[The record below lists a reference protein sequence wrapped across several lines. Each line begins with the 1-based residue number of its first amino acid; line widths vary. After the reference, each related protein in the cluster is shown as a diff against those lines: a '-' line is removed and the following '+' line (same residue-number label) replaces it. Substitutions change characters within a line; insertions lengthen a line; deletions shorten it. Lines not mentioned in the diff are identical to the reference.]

1 VSQRQASGGTGYRPG
16 VHWGLLGAF
25 LGAVAYGVATILQTV
40 GARRS
45 NEQENVSVRLLWR
58 LVRSLPFLIGLALD
72 GVGFLLSLA
81 ALRSLPLFV
90 VQAVISASLAVT
102 ALLAALL
109 LRARLRG
116 RDWAAIAVTSA
127 GLAALATAAGPE
139 HPATVSLFGRMA
151 LLVGAAAL
159 GVLATAAGRVRPER
173 RPSGWA
179 LAVIAGLSYGGAGIC
194 ARVLQHPGSIAG
206 LARDP
211 ATWAMIAMGILG
223 VLLYATAVQ
232 RSSVTVVTATVVMVE
247 TLVPSA
253 IGVSLLG
260 DRPRHGFAAVAAI
273 GFALTL
279 AGALGLARYGE
290 LSPEPKAGEAA

>member
-1 VSQRQASGGTGYRPG
+1 M
-16 VHWGLLGAF
+16 HWGLLGAF
-25 LGAVAYGVATILQTV
+25 LAAVAYGIGTILQTV

-45 NEQENVSVRLLWR
+45 DQAETVSVRLIWR
-58 LVRSLPFLIGLALD
+58 LVRSLPFLLGLLLD
-72 GVGFLLSLA
+72 LIGFLLSLA

-116 RDWAAIAVTSA
+116 LDWAAIAVTSA
-127 GLAALATAAGPE
+127 GLAALAIAAGPD
-139 HPATVSLFGRMA
+139 HPARVSLFGRMG
-151 LLVGAAAL
+151 LLVSAAAL
-159 GVLATAAGRVRPER
+159 GVLATAAGRAGEDRAPG
-173 RPSGWA
+173 GWA

-194 ARVLQHPGSIAG
+194 ARVLRHPGTLAG

-232 RSSVTVVTATVVMVE
+232 RASVTVVTATVVMVE

-253 IGVSLLG
+253 IGVTLLG
-260 DRPRHGFAAVAAI
+260 DRPRSGFAAVAAV

-290 LSPEPKAGEAA
+290 LSPEHQAAAR